1 METTTINKSLTEALS
16 STGFVKIEASRKE
29 SEPFQHRDAYIYDAG
44 TRIGY
49 ASADRNKRLS
59 FFQESPDSLTGE
71 EWISAYTKVQNAFD
85 KILNKPV
92 TE

>member
-29 SEPFQHRDAYIYDAG
+29 SESFQHIDAYIYDAG

-49 ASADRNKRLS
+49 ASVDRGKRLS

-71 EWISAYTKVQNAFD
+71 EWINVNTKVKNAFD
-85 KILNKPV
+85 RIFNETV
-92 TE
+92 TL

>member
-29 SEPFQHRDAYIYDAG
+29 SEPFQHIDAYIYDAG

-49 ASADRNKRLS
+49 ASVDRGKKALFLPRIPGQPYRRGMDKRVYEGAKR
-59 FFQESPDSLTGE
+59 FRQD
-71 EWISAYTKVQNAFD
+71 I
-85 KILNKPV
+85 
-92 TE
+92 

>member
-1 METTTINKSLTEALS
+1 MTEALS

-29 SEPFQHRDAYIYDAG
+29 SEPFQHIDAYIYDAG

-85 KILNKPV
+85 RIFNETV
-92 TE
+92 TL